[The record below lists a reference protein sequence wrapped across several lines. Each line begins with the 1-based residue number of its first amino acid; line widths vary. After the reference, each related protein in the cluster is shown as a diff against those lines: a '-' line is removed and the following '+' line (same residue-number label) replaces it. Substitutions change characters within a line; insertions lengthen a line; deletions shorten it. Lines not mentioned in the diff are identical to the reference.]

1 MSLLPG
7 LLYPVQRAQL
17 VELEDKLSR
26 KTECIRLFHSVM
38 EDEDW
43 ISTAELA
50 LILDR
55 KSRSIRETMKMI
67 LIPLGYVEETSTFS
81 SGKKFYRWTEK
92 ECP

>member
-1 MSLLPG
+1 MSLLLE
-7 LLYPVQRAQL
+7 LLYPMSNL
-17 VELEDKLSR
+17 HTPSLEDKVSK

-43 ISTAELA
+43 ISAAELA

-55 KSRSIRETMKMI
+55 KSRSIRETMQTK